1 MLDEY
6 LSNTDS
12 LTCYLK
18 YFVKD
23 LKGKRILDYSSAK
36 GIIQKELE
44 SLDCRVVNINDYS
57 SGKFDGIVINN
68 IDNNYDRVL
77 FDNLYNLLYEEGRVL
92 LIMHVQK
99 SDKCFDDETEDEYI
113 SKTKET
119 IKDKFLIK
127 EELVSGSSWK
137 FLIILKNTIK

>member
-36 GIIQKELE
+36 GIIQKELK